1 MAPEERLLLP
11 YSFGF
16 WDPTAA
22 TETRGESTRNREKPG
37 EMGKRG
43 KHQKDRRERESKSCA
58 QKSCLKK
65 KKKANQNPLLLS
77 LKQNRKPKSK
87 GEQQLGGLH

>member
-37 EMGKRG
+37 EMGKGESTKRTEESG
-43 KHQKDRRERESKSCA
+43 KAKAVHKSPA
-58 QKSCLKK
+58 
-65 KKKANQNPLLLS
+65 
-77 LKQNRKPKSK
+77 
-87 GEQQLGGLH
+87 